1 MSDTESTAVSA
12 SSPPLREFHWHVV
25 ARSIVTSFLALA
37 AIVAYLFEYISSPW
51 PLLVVCG
58 AILGYNALL
67 FLTPWHRSHPQPATL
82 MSLVLDLV
90 ALTSYLHYSGD
101 IENPLFLAY
110 SLPVVAGAVLLS
122 RRSGFFLAAC
132 AVFLFITLIL
142 MTILDAFPIHVEHH
156 HLALIGNLYLHD
168 RIDPDLNQQG
178 WNYILTHLLVLAAV
192 LFGSA
197 HGFGTLSSRLR
208 DTERELRHENE
219 RLLLL
224 LSILPEGVVLLAP
237 DGAIL
242 HANPAAKTLLNGSE
256 SRSIRTLD
264 PDLGLTERF
273 IGFAGLAE
281 SFESLYRERT
291 LEHAL
296 ARRSP
301 SGPIVWV
308 FRDTTDQRRLMAQVM
323 HRSKMID
330 LGILAAGIAHEI
342 GNPLSSMSAILQVM
356 EMKQPTSEVS
366 ERIRSLNSH
375 VDRIGRIV
383 QDITSF
389 ARPSAGRRTPADAR
403 ALLAKALQI
412 FQFHDKAK
420 EITVERKLPGESV
433 AVEVIEDQ
441 IVQVLLNL
449 LLNASDACDGRG
461 IVNATVE
468 AVGGEALLSIGDHGV
483 GISEDGKRHLFTP
496 FYTTKDQG
504 KGVGM
509 GLFISES
516 IARGHRGR
524 IDVVSAT
531 GKGSVFTLRLP
542 LAGRID

>member
-1 MSDTESTAVSA
+1 M
-12 SSPPLREFHWHVV
+12 REFHWHVV
-25 ARSIVTSFLALA
+25 ARSIVASFLALA
-37 AIVAYLFEYISSPW
+37 AIVAFLFKYVASPW
-51 PLLVVCG
+51 ALLVTCA
-58 AILGYNALL
+58 AILGYNSVL
-67 FLTPWHRSHPQPATL
+67 FLTSWHRSHPRPATL
-82 MSLVLDLV
+82 ASLILDLV
-90 ALTSYLHYSGD
+90 ALTTYLHYSGD
-101 IENPLFLAY
+101 IENPLVLAY

-122 RRSGFFLAAC
+122 RRSGFLLSGI
-132 AVFLFITLIL
+132 AVLLFITLVL
-142 MTILDAFPIHVEHH
+142 MTVLDAFPVHVDHH
-156 HLALIGNLYLHD
+156 HLALVGDLNLHD

-178 WNYILTHLLVLAAV
+178 WNYILTHLLILTAV

-197 HGFGTLSSRLR
+197 HGFGTLSERLR

-224 LSILPEGVVLLAP
+224 LSILPEGVVLLSP
-237 DGAIL
+237 DGSIL
-242 HANPAAKTLLNGSE
+242 HANPAAKTFLNGSDA
-256 SRSIRTLD
+256 RSIQTLD
-264 PDLGLTERF
+264 PVLGLTER
-273 IGFAGLAE
+273 INGFTGLAE
-281 SFESLYRERT
+281 SFESLYHERT

-296 ARRSP
+296 ARRST

-308 FRDTTDQRRLMAQVM
+308 FRDTTDQRRLMAQIM

-330 LGILAAGIAHEI
+330 LGLLAAGIAHEI

-356 EMKQPTSEVS
+356 EMKQHTPEVS

-383 QDITSF
+383 QDVTSF
-389 ARPSAGRRTPADAR
+389 ARPSAGRRTPEDAR
-403 ALLAKALQI
+403 SLLAKALQI

-420 EITVERKLPGESV
+420 DITVERKLPREPV

-449 LLNASDACDGRG
+449 LLNAADASDGKG
-461 IVNATVE
+461 TVNATVE
-468 AVGGEALLSIGDHGV
+468 ATSGEALLSIGDHGV

-542 LAGRID
+542 LAGRVD